1 MTSVVAYDI
10 EDRTSP
16 PRTFFLKEF
25 NAVLSSFTERA
36 ARASTY
42 LLFSLNRVR
51 TRTWNKFLFS
61 KDLQRPCFFPVHV
74 IEGSSERDGW
84 SIFQALRTGFTDII
98 GSRALQQ
105 KMEKERVHHPFRS
118 KEYEDRE
125 TFRQI
130 KERLRERVVVWGGDA
145 ISRTGAQGRA
155 KGSHRCTVSGLLD
168 AHRLRGMNPLQ
179 PLRSMKLFPSVEA
192 TYRGSQGGERG
203 GEGERKTEGL
213 VGGHDSVV
221 ICSCE
226 KREVKNMKRSFW
238 FARNATYPA
247 AHSGPCRGLHPY
259 PLCVCSSSLLY
270 TARLSIW
277 MRSAG
282 R

>member
-1 MTSVVAYDI
+1 M
-10 EDRTSP
+10 
-16 PRTFFLKEF
+16 
-25 NAVLSSFTERA
+25 LSSFTERA

-51 TRTWNKFLFS
+51 TRTWNKFFFS

-105 KMEKERVHHPFRS
+105 RMEKERVHHPFRS

-179 PLRSMKLFPSVEA
+179 PLRSKKVFPSVEA
-192 TYRGSQGGERG
+192 TYRRAKEERDGGRER
-203 GEGERKTEGL
+203 ERQRDWWAGTTVSSFVLG
-213 VGGHDSVV
+213 
-221 ICSCE
+221 E

-247 AHSGPCRGLHPY
+247 AHSGPCRGLHPL
-259 PLCVCSSSLLY
+259 PLSSLCVCSSFLFY
-270 TARLSIW
+270 TALLSIW